1 MVGEADQHPFCESSD
16 VQAIII
22 SNSPKMGFHGQSASG
37 TSLLADLG
45 DVSLPHAEVQED
57 IPSEQ
62 TAGRS
67 DKAAS
72 T

>member
-1 MVGEADQHPFCESSD
+1 MVGEVDQHPFGESSD
-16 VQAIII
+16 VQAKIV

-37 TSLLADLG
+37 TALLADLG
-45 DVSLPHAEVQED
+45 DVSLPHAKVQED
-57 IPSEQ
+57 IPLEQ
-62 TAGRS
+62 TVGRS